1 MFGTRTGKKGD
12 QKKSKQVAKVRKEVL
27 RMGFK
32 QNADGQSLSK
42 KKISEGGDRAGSI
55 LSKFGKQANQMGQG
69 GGRLN
74 LASVANAMNEGMG
87 GGEAPYRVQFK
98 SPPSLSQPN
107 MPVLQLREV
116 SFRWPGRE
124 IVMLS
129 RFELW

>member
-1 MFGTRTGKKGD
+1 MGHLGREIRSDCRLTFGGFGT
-12 QKKSKQVAKVRKEVL
+12 
-27 RMGFK
+27 
-32 QNADGQSLSK
+32 
-42 KKISEGGDRAGSI
+42 
-55 LSKFGKQANQMGQG
+55 QG

-87 GGEAPYRVQFK
+87 GGEAPFRVQFK

>member
-1 MFGTRTGKKGD
+1 
-12 QKKSKQVAKVRKEVL
+12 
-27 RMGFK
+27 
-32 QNADGQSLSK
+32 
-42 KKISEGGDRAGSI
+42 
-55 LSKFGKQANQMGQG
+55 
-69 GGRLN
+69 
-74 LASVANAMNEGMG
+74 MNEGMG
-87 GGEAPYRVQFK
+87 GGEAPFRVQFK